1 MKTFIEPLD
10 LDFSGGVTKKQ
21 MIAIVSKINELVEAD
36 NKLLALEVNLNQE
49 LDDPTRIFDI
59 NQAIEASKNIRRA
72 PGLRLRFLNSDNR
85 MVEYSYTGENLS
97 DNEWLDPENWC
108 ISPYLIDGGLF

>member
-1 MKTFIEPLD
+1 MKTFIDPLE

-21 MIAIVSKINELVEAD
+21 MIAIVSKINELVTAD

-49 LDDPTRIFDI
+49 LDDPTRTFSAD
-59 NQAIEASKNIRRA
+59 QAIEASKDIRRA
-72 PGLRLRFLNSDNR
+72 PGLRLRFLNSENK

-97 DNEWLDPENWC
+97 DEEWLDPSNWD
-108 ISPYLIDGGLF
+108 ISPYLIDGGTF